1 LHEALEDT
9 RRVLKVRDEELAS
22 CKALIRLLSEQ
33 LENAHKRI
41 NTFTNSPRTVSPEIP
56 LPRER
61 RSARK
66 TPTLQSTEF
75 IKASP
80 GGSPGSLVSL
90 ESSIGSQ
97 SEDEEMESFDTD
109 IHDDTVID
117 VRDPIESMKDIRLPF
132 KLEHSPKVDRR
143 GSIIDAMV
151 PVTQHRTPLYSDR
164 RQSRISAP
172 SSSKVVTPPDSQPSQ
187 RVSRLVTPVVR
198 GKLPTKGLP
207 PTPDDSPV
215 PARITSNRPPM
226 TLRGRIFRSK
236 LDVREP
242 SVPPLEDPPAVVKK
256 NSLIRFWKPKSPN
269 STRADKKPTAKEVFD
284 YPPSPEKTPKLPLR
298 DTTNIT
304 LPESDHLSRY
314 PKIRPVSVASTQTT
328 GSAWRQS
335 IGRQVSEMVQ
345 HWEHETTR
353 RSDIVS
359 CAGYVSAKRV
369 SVGASPL
376 AVKAARDAWTATTMR
391 GNGKRTSEERGE
403 RIDKLRRQRD
413 ELVRKMGL
421 STVPPNA
428 AAA

>member
-1 LHEALEDT
+1 LEDT
-9 RRVLKVRDEELAS
+9 RRVLKVRDEEVAS
-22 CKALIRLLSEQ
+22 CKALIRLLSDQ

-41 NTFTNSPRTVSPEIP
+41 NTITNSPRTISPDIP
-56 LPRER
+56 LPPER

-109 IHDDTVID
+109 IHDDTVVA
-117 VRDPIESMKDIRLPF
+117 VRDTVESMKDIRVPF

-143 GSIIDAMV
+143 GSIIDTMV

-164 RQSRISAP
+164 QQSRISAP
-172 SSSKVVTPPDSQPSQ
+172 SSSKVITPPDSQPSQ
-187 RVSRLVTPVVR
+187 RVSRLATRGVR
-198 GKLPTKGLP
+198 GRLPTNGLP

-236 LDVREP
+236 TDVHET
-242 SVPPLEDPPAVVKK
+242 STPPQNDPPTVVKK
-256 NSLIRFWKPKSPN
+256 NSLIRFWKTKSPN
-269 STRADKKPTAKEVFD
+269 SSRTDKKPTAKEVFD

-314 PKIRPVSVASTQTT
+314 PRIRPVSVATTQTQTT
-328 GSAWRQS
+328 GSAWRHS

-369 SVGASPL
+369 SVEASPL

-403 RIDKLRRQRD
+403 RMDKLRRQRD
-413 ELVRKMGL
+413 ELVRKLGL